1 MNTKIT
7 LIDLQIG
14 WRLLFVNLHSLSKKV
29 LFFWTLKIVRATFL
43 QYFTECKYES
53 TILYFFS
60 IKLISSMQWCP
71 STDIKSDNKQQA
83 VGENKCPPPCLSD
96 IFNKEEKIFF
106 FISYYVS
113 STIKKLFSTYQ
124 KGKVY
129 LLYLC
134 LEPKLAIPFLPLMD
148 YWDLMKWFIC

>member
-1 MNTKIT
+1 MLA
-7 LIDLQIG
+7 LIV
-14 WRLLFVNLHSLSKKV
+14 WKLSN
-29 LFFWTLKIVRATFL
+29 FWPLKIVRTTFL

-71 STDIKSDNKQQA
+71 STDIKSDNKKQA

-148 YWDLMKWFIC
+148 YWDLMYWFIC